1 MTFTILVLS
10 RAGFHFYPGLTAP
23 YCRNFLS
30 AAFHP
35 KLQADAKRAPRG
47 APSASASAMR
57 ARTLLLRAVVTV
69 ALLWLPLMFWYRP
82 AEPGAAPP
90 VPLAPDTATWDV
102 TVVSQ
107 APGQC
112 RNRGTY
118 FATKAAQTKLQ
129 LAQRHGWRLWIAGD
143 ESEGIAS
150 SAAVAAGNDT
160 AAASQLGLL
169 LALHD
174 ARPPPR
180 WLLWLDSELLVTN
193 PRAELPLAEYE
204 AGGTQLVLWGEEG
217 GSGSDRLVVD
227 AAVLALRVGTWS
239 AALLAAALDLA
250 TESAARSRHHTGRS
264 VSALLA
270 ELLRAPRWRQHTRLE
285 RERPLFAHW
294 RSVAPL
300 LAPPDARTSLSASG
314 AAPVASL
321 PLATSFRGCGLCAAT
336 APPASLAAC
345 RAALMRT
352 FTYTSNFAL
361 RPLGARHAVLGSTH
375 VRPTKGGGDGDG
387 GGGGEGERG
396 GEWLS
401 EHRDSLGQCLA
412 SLVVV
417 GSQRS
422 GLASLHGALK
432 RGWDRRV
439 RVHAGEREQH
449 FFSMDNRFRLGPLP
463 RGGKSGHRP
472 HAWMRAAAR
481 RHGRTAAA

>member
-1 MTFTILVLS
+1 M
-10 RAGFHFYPGLTAP
+10 
-23 YCRNFLS
+23 
-30 AAFHP
+30 
-35 KLQADAKRAPRG
+35 
-47 APSASASAMR
+47 
-57 ARTLLLRAVVTV
+57 
-69 ALLWLPLMFWYRP
+69 
-82 AEPGAAPP
+82 
-90 VPLAPDTATWDV
+90 
-102 TVVSQ
+102 VVSQ

-112 RNRGTY
+112 RSRGTY

-217 GSGSDRLVVD
+217 GAGSDRLVVD

-250 TESAARSRHHTGRS
+250 TDSAARSRHHTGRS

-300 LAPPDARTSLSASG
+300 LAGGDDGVVVRVLLVLRREARRDRRRLLADHGAHVGHERLAPLLLLGPRGVDGLEGRVLVLRRRVVPVEHGLGVAVDHVGHGGRGGTLSGSRRLVPG
-314 AAPVASL
+314 
-321 PLATSFRGCGLCAAT
+321 TDIDRG
-336 APPASLAAC
+336 P
-345 RAALMRT
+345 
-352 FTYTSNFAL
+352 
-361 RPLGARHAVLGSTH
+361 
-375 VRPTKGGGDGDG
+375 VRP
-387 GGGGEGERG
+387 
-396 GEWLS
+396 
-401 EHRDSLGQCLA
+401 
-412 SLVVV
+412 
-417 GSQRS
+417 
-422 GLASLHGALK
+422 
-432 RGWDRRV
+432 
-439 RVHAGEREQH
+439 
-449 FFSMDNRFRLGPLP
+449 
-463 RGGKSGHRP
+463 
-472 HAWMRAAAR
+472 
-481 RHGRTAAA
+481 